1 MRLLQGKKINWIVLA
16 IFFGV
21 FAVFTA
27 CLIFPEL
34 LSAEQQENIMN
45 RILIVCVCFMVLGV
59 GWVPCVGLLL
69 DGNIL
74 AMVTIVV
81 CFVPIFLLRWRLP
94 DGARKM
100 LYYIPLICFMVGWV
114 CCHPLFSVYLFANE
128 MFYYCIPF
136 YLCFMPALVGLTL
149 GMMVRHWR
157 S

>member
-27 CLIFPEL
+27 CLILPEL

-45 RILIVCVCFMVLGV
+45 RILIECVCFMVLGV

-69 DGNIL
+69 DGNIF
-74 AMVTIVV
+74 AMVIIAI
-81 CFVPIFLLRWRLP
+81 CFGPIFLLRWRLP

-114 CCHPLFSVYLFANE
+114 CCHPLLVFICLQMRCSIIVFRFISVS
-128 MFYYCIPF
+128 CP
-136 YLCFMPALVGLTL
+136 
-149 GMMVRHWR
+149 HWWD
-157 S
+157 